1 MEDPHHQREKRQVR
15 NAIHMARM
23 APRFKD
29 HEELLRL
36 REETHWRKTTKL
48 LQSMGIIKKPRF
60 DRLLLE
66 ELGLVGMVDEGDE
79 SDN

>member
-1 MEDPHHQREKRQVR
+1 MR